1 MRLVLAHASVRWF
14 FLVALLVFGV
24 LGCKSKESVTAR
36 EISCNTRDVKIVAS
50 EYSRAGSLTRWCAR
64 CDGVT
69 YVCVT
74 NPQLDPVDCRKVE
87 PGPPCQ

>member
-1 MRLVLAHASVRWF
+1 MRRCRWYI
-14 FLVALLVFGV
+14 LVALLACA
-24 LGCKSKESVTAR
+24 LAACKSKEALTAR
-36 EISCNTRDVKIVAS
+36 EISCNTRDVSIVNS

-69 YVCVT
+69 YVCVS

-87 PGPPCQ
+87 PGPPCE